1 MEEPLVTVVVV
12 SYNQSKY
19 IKENLDSI
27 RNQSYSNIELIVAD
41 DASNDNSVDIF
52 KNWLKENSY
61 VAKTNFHTK
70 NTGLTTMLNEC
81 IQLANGKFI
90 KLIAA
95 DDFLHSDYIK
105 KCIDLFEK
113 TQADIIYTKA
123 YGIDDNSTIITDDHF
138 CGLDFRNDE
147 ELRKLLF
154 KGNFISGATMMMR
167 KSIYDKVG
175 FYKKDVLLEDYDLV
189 LHALNCNLAIKYLPQ
204 TLLYYRRHEGNITKT
219 KFDLLQAH
227 TIMTKIKY
235 DINFEFD
242 SIINKDLLKQLKLLN
257 TNLELIKKVYGKYK
271 KKKVLYLL
279 LINKPFFIKLLIKLR
294 LL

>member
-27 RNQSYSNIELIVAD
+27 RHQSYSNIELIVAD

-61 VAKTNFHTK
+61 VAKTNFHKK
-70 NTGLTTMLNEC
+70 NTGLATMLNEC

-167 KSIYDKVG
+167 KSLYDKVG
-175 FYKKDVLLEDYDLV
+175 YYKKEVLLEDYDLI
-189 LHALNCNLAIKYLPQ
+189 LNALNNNLIIKYLPE

-219 KFDLLQAH
+219 KFELLQAY